1 MHFPSHSPITHEVFP
16 DVGDVGAGFKRHG
29 WVDIPRILATCTQVD
44 QCQENISATF
54 VQVVH
59 LIQTCSPVVA
69 SILLTRPVSPAQ
81 RGEVLLVKGK

>member
-1 MHFPSHSPITHEVFP
+1 MFP
-16 DVGDVGAGFKRHG
+16 DVGDVGASFKRHG
-29 WVDIPRILATCTQVD
+29 RVDIPRILATCTQVD
-44 QCQENISATF
+44 QCQESISATF

>member
-1 MHFPSHSPITHEVFP
+1 MFP

-29 WVDIPRILATCTQVD
+29 WVDIPRILATWTQVD
-44 QCQENISATF
+44 QCQDSISATF
-54 VQVVH
+54 VQVVQ

>member
-1 MHFPSHSPITHEVFP
+1 MLVQASRGT
-16 DVGDVGAGFKRHG
+16 AGLTFHG
-29 WVDIPRILATCTQVD
+29 SWQPGHVLTQVD
-44 QCQENISATF
+44 HRQENISATF